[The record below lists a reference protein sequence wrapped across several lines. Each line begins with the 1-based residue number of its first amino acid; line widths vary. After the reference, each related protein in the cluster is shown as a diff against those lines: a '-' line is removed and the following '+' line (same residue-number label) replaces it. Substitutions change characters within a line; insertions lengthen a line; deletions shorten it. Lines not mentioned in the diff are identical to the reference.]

1 MPSLAVD
8 LRDTGGVT
16 PAASTV
22 RLIAIDL
29 DGTLLNS
36 RKQLD
41 PDFPA
46 LLDLLRRRGVTVVP
60 ASGRQ
65 WESIR
70 RVVVPD
76 HDDDG
81 AAELLA
87 SLDVIAENGALL
99 ARGTHVVATD
109 PVPRSATSQVLDRVA
124 QYNAAG
130 GDAGVVICGRR
141 SAYTNRDDDAFLAV
155 ARPYYPL
162 LEVVADLDTVDDD
175 VLKLAV
181 WDPSGAEHGA
191 LPALGEIP
199 GARLL
204 SSAKVWVDVMSPTA
218 DKGRALGRLQEE
230 LGITPEQTMAFG
242 DYPNDLGMLS
252 RAAWSF
258 AMTGAHPEVVAAARS
273 QAPGNDEQ
281 GVTRTIREMLGL

>member
-1 MPSLAVD
+1 M
-8 LRDTGGVT
+8 T
-16 PAASTV
+16 PAASDV

-29 DGTLLNS
+29 DGTLLDS

-46 LLDLLRRRGVTVVP
+46 LLTLLRERGVAVVP

-76 HDDDG
+76 HDADG
-81 AAELLA
+81 AADLLG

-99 ARGTHVVATD
+99 ARGDDVVATD
-109 PVPRSATSQVLDRVA
+109 PVPREATSLVLERVA
-124 QYNAAG
+124 GYVRGG

-141 SAYTNRDDDAFLAV
+141 SAYTNRDDDAFLSV

-162 LEVVADLDTVDDD
+162 LEVVPDLDAVDDD

-181 WDPSGAEHGA
+181 WDPSGAEHGV

-204 SSAKVWVDVMSPTA
+204 ASAHVWVDVMSPTA

-230 LGITPEQTMAFG
+230 LGVTPAQTMAFG
-242 DYPNDLGMLS
+242 DYPNDLGMLR

-258 AMTGAHPEVVAAARS
+258 AMAAAHPEVLAAARN

-281 GVTRTIREMLGL
+281 GVTRTIREALGL